1 MHEMKIQSVE
11 QLRSLYS
18 HPTERALRKQL
29 AQVDRHMNKF
39 ITLSPFLVISSSS
52 TAFLLDASS
61 RGGEPGFVKVVDDTT
76 LLIPDAPGNNRL
88 DTLQNIISTSQV
100 GLLFFIPGVDEMLR
114 VNGQASLSTAPDLLA
129 RFANTARPP
138 KLVIEVCVREAYL
151 HCAKSLMRSKLWDM
165 KSQVERSVLPSMGEM
180 LKEQIGL
187 EGPAESQEEMLKRF
201 ASTL

>member
-1 MHEMKIQSVE
+1 M
-11 QLRSLYS
+11 R
-18 HPTERALRKQL
+18 
-29 AQVDRHMNKF
+29 KF

-52 TAFLLDASS
+52 TAFRLDASS
-61 RGGEPGFVKVVDDTT
+61 RGGVPGFVKVVDDKS

-100 GLLFFIPGVDEMLR
+100 GLLFFIPGVDELLR

-129 RFANTARPP
+129 HFANTARPP
-138 KLVIEVCVREAYL
+138 KLVIEVSVSEAYL

-165 KSQVERSVLPSMGEM
+165 NSQVERSVLPSMGEM

-187 EGPAESQEEMLKRF
+187 EGPAESQEEMLRRF
-201 ASTL
+201 AIYL